1 MLFCACTC
9 DLKPVCW
16 NLQFRTRNHLIF
28 TFQVAVKIIDKSQ
41 LDEDNLK
48 KVFREVQVMKLLDH
62 PHIIKLYQVSV
73 SVLAPK
79 TLDWFMVF

>member
-1 MLFCACTC
+1 MLELAVSN
-9 DLKPVCW
+9 KKSS
-16 NLQFRTRNHLIF
+16 HF